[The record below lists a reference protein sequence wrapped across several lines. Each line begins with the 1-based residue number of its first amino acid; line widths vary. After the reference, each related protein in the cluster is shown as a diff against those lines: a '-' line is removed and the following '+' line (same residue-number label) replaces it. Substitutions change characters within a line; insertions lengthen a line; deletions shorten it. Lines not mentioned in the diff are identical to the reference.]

1 MPFRG
6 FIFRYAWRNSSAR
19 LVRIDSTGAS
29 TPSSS
34 DSGRSNQRQ
43 QRRERLMAPGAR
55 RTGPQKGGRKGD
67 VYRIG
72 GVDLPW
78 DPELDLD
85 APRPTPLQP
94 ESKTKPPKPLSTK
107 EKSEVSHLLIIR
119 DNIRRGP
126 LYTVLGGNSRV
137 SKPGFSKTSAAA
149 TFDAFNGMPSYSSR
163 YVPKKHALPQL
174 HTRPFGESLPFV
186 FLLRNIASSYGS

>member
-1 MPFRG
+1 
-6 FIFRYAWRNSSAR
+6 
-19 LVRIDSTGAS
+19 
-29 TPSSS
+29 
-34 DSGRSNQRQ
+34 
-43 QRRERLMAPGAR
+43 MALGAR

-94 ESKTKPPKPLSTK
+94 ESKTSPPKPLSAK
-107 EKSEVSHLLIIR
+107 EKSEVSSLLAIR
-119 DNIRRGP
+119 DNIRKGP

-137 SKPGFSKTSAAA
+137 TNPSSGKATAAA

-163 YVPKKHALPQL
+163 YAPKRNALPQL
-174 HTRPFGESLPFV
+174 HTRPFGESITSV
-186 FLLRNIASSYGS
+186 RAMQ